1 MSLSAAV
8 VEQSLRTPSMP
19 ELNATCDKLADAEVS
34 DTNGIAALLL
44 KMSLRYYADVLRQ
57 AQQSFFLA
65 LGAAAVGL
73 AFFLYAAWSAM
84 HGGPAKI
91 GIITGALVEAISAIG
106 FYLYGRAASQFGS
119 FHICLERMNRFLIAN
134 SVCESMEPQKRD
146 EARSALV
153 DVMAHAPLLTFDIM
167 SGRST
172 TERSSRNRERDSIE
186 TAAATNGL
194 KSRTL

>member
-1 MSLSAAV
+1 MPPSVAV
-8 VEQSLRTPSMP
+8 VEESLRAPSIQ
-19 ELNATCDKLADAEVS
+19 ELNATCDKLATAEVS

-65 LGAAAVGL
+65 LGAAAVGI
-73 AFFLYAAWSAM
+73 AFFLYAAWSSM

-91 GIITGALVEAISAIG
+91 GIITGALIEAISAIG
-106 FYLYGRAASQFGS
+106 FYLYGRAARQFGS

-134 SVCESMEPQKRD
+134 SVCESMEPQNRD
-146 EARSALV
+146 EARRALV

-167 SGRST
+167 SGRSRGASPT
-172 TERSSRNRERDSIE
+172 
-186 TAAATNGL
+186 G
-194 KSRTL
+194 